1 MNTVITLDNLL
12 ERLKDSLY
20 GGDYETFRTYVFSRY
35 EAEGEVTV
43 DDNADEVLSVLAPY
57 VETEEAIP
65 DQSRDLRLR
74 RTARLLD
81 NARNAFIKEL
91 CVFGL
96 NFSEI
101 VELTAKVDAG
111 IIPQGVCIAQLRRLT
126 PAEFD
131 VGLVCDWARKH
142 KGNQE
147 PDLAK
152 LFPIE
157 KTEK

>member
-1 MNTVITLDNLL
+1 MTTVITLDKLL
-12 ERLKDSLY
+12 ERLKDFLY
-20 GGDYETFRTYVFSRY
+20 GGNYETFRTYVFSRY
-35 EAEGEVTV
+35 EAESEITV

-57 VETEEAIP
+57 IETEEAIP

-74 RTARLLD
+74 RTARLLA
-81 NARNAFIKEL
+81 NARNAFVKEL

-101 VELTAKVDAG
+101 VDLTAKVDAG
-111 IIPQGVCIAQLRRLT
+111 IIPQGVYMAQLRRLT

-131 VGLVCDWARKH
+131 VGLVADWARKH
-142 KGNQE
+142 RGNQE

-152 LFPIE
+152 LFPTGKPE
-157 KTEK
+157 K